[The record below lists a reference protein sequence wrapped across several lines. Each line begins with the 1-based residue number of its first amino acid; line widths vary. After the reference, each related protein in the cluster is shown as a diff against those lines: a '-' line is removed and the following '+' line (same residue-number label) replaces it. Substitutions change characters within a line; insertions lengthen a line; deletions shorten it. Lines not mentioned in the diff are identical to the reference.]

1 MMLLYNPAKSCT
13 GALGFDGLGIILSE
27 EVLSRVSVTESH
39 HHHPHPHRHHHHHH
53 HHERGVDEGHVSFD
67 ERKHAPPLVRRLQL
81 LFIAHLRFCGRQ
93 PHHDND
99 DDDNDDDGCD
109 GGGDRPGSFYCS
121 YAVLLQETSP
131 SSPSSSRNALYWS
144 SSQMPSFL
152 SQSF

>member
-13 GALGFDGLGIILSE
+13 GTFRFDGLNIILYR
-27 EVLSRVSVTESH
+27 EVLSRVSLTESH
-39 HHHPHPHRHHHHHH
+39 HHHDHHHHHH
-53 HHERGVDEGHVSFD
+53 PHHERGVDEGHVSFD
-67 ERKHAPPLVRRLQL
+67 ERKHAPPLVKRLQL

-99 DDDNDDDGCD
+99 DDGCD
-109 GGGDRPGSFYCS
+109 GGKDHPGSFHCS